1 MSQTIQSKVTFTKEE
16 IALVAEIRAQKEKDA
31 MLNIHG
37 GNQPLVDEF
46 RACLKA
52 KNDKGNRSFEEMPF
66 KALLSAIVGC
76 QVEIVKGRP
85 YLVQPDF

>member
-1 MSQTIQSKVTFTKEE
+1 MSQIQSKVTFTDEE

-31 MLNIHG
+31 MLS

-52 KNDKGNRSFEEMPF
+52 KNDKGNRSFEEIPF
-66 KALLSAIVGC
+66 KALLSAIMNC
-76 QVEIVKGRP
+76 KVEIVQGRP
-85 YLVQPDF
+85 YLVKPDF